1 MHENLFDMYNSTKM
15 EKTIFEVTLLEANTS
30 KQNLEQQN
38 VSIKQL
44 ENELGVYFTRMKS
57 STQDTKEDYYNMVDD
72 ELI

>member
-1 MHENLFDMYNSTKM
+1 M
-15 EKTIFEVTLLEANTS
+15 ETNTS

>member
-1 MHENLFDMYNSTKM
+1 MHEKLFDMYNSTKM
-15 EKTIFEVTLLEANTS
+15 EKTISEVTLLETNTS
-30 KQNLEQQN
+30 KQKLEHQN

-57 STQDTKEDYYNMVDD
+57 STQDTEEDYYNMVDD